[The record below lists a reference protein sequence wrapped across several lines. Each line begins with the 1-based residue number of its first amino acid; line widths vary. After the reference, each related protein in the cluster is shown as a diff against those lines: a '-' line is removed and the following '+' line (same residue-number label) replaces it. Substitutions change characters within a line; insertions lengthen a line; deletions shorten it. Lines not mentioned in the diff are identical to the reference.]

1 MCLQWWA
8 KASFQHQVIVTT
20 IPSCICV
27 FGRWFNCLRWWPSRP
42 SPSSYPDSMSYR
54 RRRTN
59 KCRQGMWAE
68 HLVLTG
74 FLSCC
79 NSQGKWVWNYDL
91 TACVSL
97 YVKTTNKAACS
108 AGTYWVICSSKPG
121 CTLDC
126 WWRSGALI
134 GFILTLEVRTDRSMF
149 MIIRAYLLTR
159 KGRKSSNSCIGC
171 YYVLVDNWFNTT

>member
-54 RRRTN
+54 RRSTN
-59 KCRQGMWAE
+59 NYRQGMWAE

-74 FLSCC
+74 LVSCC
-79 NSQGKWVWNYDL
+79 NSRGKSVWNYFFF
-91 TACVSL
+91 
-97 YVKTTNKAACS
+97 
-108 AGTYWVICSSKPG
+108 AGTVWKKMILHHVFLCMSRQLTKLHVQQGLTEWSGHLHLGVLWIYDGVQEPPSLLDSYWH
-121 CTLDC
+121 
-126 WWRSGALI
+126 
-134 GFILTLEVRTDRSMF
+134 
-149 MIIRAYLLTR
+149 
-159 KGRKSSNSCIGC
+159 
-171 YYVLVDNWFNTT
+171 